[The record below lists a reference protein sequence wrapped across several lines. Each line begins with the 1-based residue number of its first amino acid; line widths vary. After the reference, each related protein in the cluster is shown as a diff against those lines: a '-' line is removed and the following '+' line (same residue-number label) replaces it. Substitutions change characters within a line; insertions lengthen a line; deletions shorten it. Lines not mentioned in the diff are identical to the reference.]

1 MTSPTDE
8 SARADTQRHK
18 DKDRD
23 KERDS
28 AGDEVT
34 ALARGLAV
42 LRCLAAAD
50 TPLGNRELAS
60 LTGIPKPTVS
70 RLTGTLVSTGFLAR
84 LPDSERFVLSSAVL
98 DLSNGFLRN
107 SDIRTRARPFLVRL
121 AERTTLSVHLTVRD
135 RLDMVVIDTVR
146 PRSAALV
153 SRLEVGARIDMS
165 RTSAG
170 RAYLASLD
178 PAAREAL
185 VGALQANAGNDW
197 GYVGSRLEAAIA
209 DTAAQG
215 YGLAIGE
222 WYDGLNAIATTFLGP
237 DNEHYVV
244 NCIGAA
250 QQCPHSW
257 LVTHV
262 ASVLRECVA
271 QIVTEIGGSAC
282 LSASNS

>member
-1 MTSPTDE
+1 MTTPIDDL
-8 SARADTQRHK
+8 ADAPR
-18 DKDRD
+18 DKDGH
-23 KERDS
+23 
-28 AGDEVT
+28 ADEVT

-50 TPLGNRELAS
+50 TPLGNRELAAQ
-60 LTGIPKPTVS
+60 TGIPKPTVS

-84 LPDSERFVLSSAVL
+84 MPDTERFILTSAVL

-121 AERTTLSVHLTVRD
+121 AERTALSVHLNVRD
-135 RLDMVVIDTVR
+135 RLDIVIIDTVR
-146 PRSAALV
+146 PRSAPLV

-178 PAAREAL
+178 AGARDAL
-185 VGALQANAGNDW
+185 VSALQTTAGNDW
-197 GYVGSRLEAAIA
+197 GYVGSRLDEAIA
-209 DTAAQG
+209 ETAAQG
-215 YGLAIGE
+215 YGLSIGE
-222 WYDGLNAIATTFLGP
+222 WYSGLNGIAATFVGP

-250 QQCPHSW
+250 QQSPHDW
-257 LVTHV
+257 LVAHAV
-262 ASVLRECVA
+262 PLLRECVTLIA
-271 QIVTEIGGSAC
+271 AEVGGTTQ
-282 LSASNS
+282 LSSRA